1 MPRRAATPRPAATDT
16 RPSRSSEGS
25 SPVAYI
31 DVRTDRPIGT
41 VDRRIFGGFT
51 EHLGRCIYGGIYDE
65 GSPLSDAQGFRK
77 DVLGAVE
84 RLRLPVLRWPGGN
97 FVSSYHWEDGVGPK
111 EDRPRRFDT
120 AWYAEESNRFGT
132 NEFIQY

>member
-65 GSPLSDAQGFRK
+65 GSPLSDAWGFRT
-77 DVLGAVE
+77 DVLGAV
-84 RLRLPVLRWPGGN
+84 RDLGVTHVRWPGGN
-97 FVSSYHWEDGVGPK
+97 FVSGYHWADGIGPAR
-111 EDRPRRFDT
+111 DRP
-120 AWYAEESNRFGT
+120 
-132 NEFIQY
+132 